1 MNQRSDNEI
10 QFEIENETGSIEGPW
25 RPLLGSLLLATGT
38 GMYFVATIAGP
49 PPAPFALP
57 VPSGY
62 GFLAALVLGILGV
75 NLLRQPH
82 EGRDPDWQPQRPGVR
97 FTSIEL
103 YTRTGC
109 HLCHQALDV
118 LLTHAEFLPPVQE
131 IDIDSDPGL
140 VEQYGDSIPV
150 VVIDGRERFR
160 GQVNVLLLRRLIEAT
175 SPRVTPL
182 VQSLDPGE

>member
-1 MNQRSDNEI
+1 MDQQSDKEI
-10 QFEIENETGSIEGPW
+10 QFEIENETGSIESPW
-25 RPLLGSLLLATGT
+25 RPLLGSFLLAVGT

-57 VPSGY
+57 IPSGY
-62 GFLAALVLGILGV
+62 GFLAALVLVILGV
-75 NLLRQPH
+75 ILLRQPH
-82 EGRDPDWQPQRPGVR
+82 EGRDPDWQPERPGLR
-97 FTSIEL
+97 FASVEL
-103 YTRTGC
+103 YSRIDC

-160 GQVNVLLLRRLIEAT
+160 GQVNVLLLRRLIDAT
-175 SPRVTPL
+175 SPRGAPL
-182 VQSLDPGE
+182 VQSIGSAD